1 MAGLGPGNRAARAG
15 DPMLTEMVAQL
26 LIVEDDD
33 GIAMPLT
40 RTLEREGYA
49 VQRVDNGTEAIARV
63 RSADIDLVILDLGLP
78 DMDGLEVCRTVRTA
92 GYAGGILILTARGGE
107 LDRVVGLDVG
117 ADDYLSKPFGLAE
130 LLARIRAL
138 LRRTGSNGAA
148 HPDPR
153 AADSQHGLRVEASAR
168 RVWVDR
174 DEVTLTS
181 KEFDVLAL
189 LAGDRG
195 AVVTRERLMDEVW
208 DSNWFGSTKTLD
220 VTVGRLRQKLE
231 EHHSPSRVVTV
242 RGVGF
247 RLEDDPSHA

>member
-1 MAGLGPGNRAARAG
+1 MDDLGPRNPAARTG
-15 DPMLTEMVAQL
+15 DPMLTEMAAQL

-117 ADDYLSKPFGLAE
+117 ADDYLSKPFGLSE
-130 LLARIRAL
+130 LLARARAL
-138 LRRTGSNGAA
+138 LRRTNRDVRGPDAAPLLATTPVPARAGAPSA
-148 HPDPR
+148 PHRNAEPMAAQPSRDVADR
-153 AADSQHGLRVEASAR
+153 APSSSASPEPLRV
-168 RVWVDR
+168 
-174 DEVTLTS
+174 
-181 KEFDVLAL
+181 
-189 LAGDRG
+189 
-195 AVVTRERLMDEVW
+195 
-208 DSNWFGSTKTLD
+208 
-220 VTVGRLRQKLE
+220 
-231 EHHSPSRVVTV
+231 
-242 RGVGF
+242 
-247 RLEDDPSHA
+247 DP

>member
-15 DPMLTEMVAQL
+15 DPMLTEMAAQL

-117 ADDYLSKPFGLAE
+117 ADDYLSKPFGLSE
-130 LLARIRAL
+130 LLARARAL
-138 LRRTGSNGAA
+138 LRRTNRDLRGANAVTLVASASGSAVAGVPVPRDHAPIAA
-148 HPDPR
+148 AS
-153 AADSQHGLRVEASAR
+153 AAD
-168 RVWVDR
+168 
-174 DEVTLTS
+174 
-181 KEFDVLAL
+181 
-189 LAGDRG
+189 
-195 AVVTRERLMDEVW
+195 
-208 DSNWFGSTKTLD
+208 
-220 VTVGRLRQKLE
+220 
-231 EHHSPSRVVTV
+231 
-242 RGVGF
+242 
-247 RLEDDPSHA
+247 